1 MRYEHVEVDKDSRN
15 KPDFSYGECGAFP
28 MVKFLQMVRKLSW
41 FTSRNENIDSV
52 NTAQRGALQRR
63 TLRVLLFSQLLAG
76 VGLAAGITVGALL
89 VQDMLGSTGSAGIP
103 AALFTLG
110 SAFAAILIGRVSQ
123 KSGRRQGLAAGYGVG
138 ALGGAGVLLA
148 VAMNNIPLLFV
159 SLFIYGSGT
168 AANFQARYAGADLAD
183 PQHRG
188 KAISI
193 VLIATT
199 LGAVLGP
206 NLVEMSGQLA
216 HALNL
221 RELAGPFIL
230 STITYG
236 LAGLAVLLLLR
247 PDPLLTAR
255 AFASKIEES
264 PSNTGAKTVNT
275 QILYVG
281 AAALVISQ
289 LVMIAIMTMTPIH
302 MLSHGHSLGAAGFVI
317 SIHIAA
323 MFLPSLLSGIL
334 VDRIGQRRVIALGSV
349 ILLSAGILAA
359 LTPSDSLIFLSL
371 ALGLLGL
378 GWNLSY
384 VAGSAMV
391 TNAVP
396 LESRA
401 NIQGKV
407 DFAAALSGAVGG
419 MGSGFV
425 FAAASYATLSLIG
438 SLLALAMFPML
449 LVHKY
454 HRSQT

>member
-1 MRYEHVEVDKDSRN
+1 MR
-15 KPDFSYGECGAFP
+15 FL
-28 MVKFLQMVRKLSW
+28 MVKFLQMIRKLSW
-41 FTSRNENIDSV
+41 SAFRSEDADSV
-52 NTAQRGALQRR
+52 NATERSALQRR

-89 VQDMLGSTGSAGIP
+89 VKDMIGSTSSAGIP

-148 VAMNNIPLLFV
+148 VATNNIPLLFV

-183 PQHRG
+183 PKNRG
-188 KAISI
+188 RAISI

-206 NLVEMSGQLA
+206 NLVEVSGQLA

-236 LAGLAVLLLLR
+236 LAGIAVLLLLR

-255 AFASKIEES
+255 ALASKSEES
-264 PSNTGAKTVNT
+264 AAGTDAKTVDT
-275 QILYVG
+275 QTLYVG

-289 LVMIAIMTMTPIH
+289 LVMIAIMTMTPVH
-302 MLSHGHSLGAAGFVI
+302 MLGHGHSLGAAGLVI

-323 MFLPSLLSGIL
+323 MFLPSLLSGVL
-334 VDRIGQRRVIALGSV
+334 VDRIGQRRVLALGST
-349 ILLSAGILAA
+349 ILLSAGLLAA
-359 LTPSDSLIFLSL
+359 LAPADSLIFLAL

-378 GWNLSY
+378 GWNFSY
-384 VAGSAMV
+384 VAGSTMV
-391 TNAVP
+391 TSAMP

-401 NIQGKV
+401 GMQGKV
-407 DFAAALSGAVGG
+407 DFAAALSGALGG

-425 FAAASYATLSLIG
+425 FAATSYAMLSLIG
-438 SLLALAMFPML
+438 GLLALAMFPML
-449 LVHKY
+449 LVHRH
-454 HRSQT
+454 HRS

>member
-1 MRYEHVEVDKDSRN
+1 MI
-15 KPDFSYGECGAFP
+15 
-28 MVKFLQMVRKLSW
+28 RKISW
-41 FTSRNENIDSV
+41 FTSRSENIDSRD
-52 NTAQRGALQRR
+52 ASRRGVIQRR

-89 VQDMLGSTGSAGIP
+89 VQDMVGSTSSAGIP

-110 SAFAAILIGRVSQ
+110 SALAAISIGRISQ
-123 KSGRRQGLAAGYGVG
+123 KSGRRQGLAVGYCVG
-138 ALGGAGVLLA
+138 SLGGAGVLLA
-148 VAMNNIPLLFV
+148 VAMNNVPLLFV

-183 PQHRG
+183 PKHRG

-206 NLVEMSGQLA
+206 NLVEISGQLA

-230 STITYG
+230 STITYA
-236 LAGLAVLLLLR
+236 LAGLAVFLLLR

-255 AFASKIEES
+255 SFASKGEES
-264 PSNTGAKTVNT
+264 VSSAGVKTMNT
-275 QILYVG
+275 QNLYIG

-302 MLSHGHSLGAAGFVI
+302 MLSHGYSLGTAGLVI
-317 SIHIAA
+317 SIHVAA
-323 MFLPSLLSGIL
+323 MFLPSLLSGAL
-334 VDRIGQRRVIALGSV
+334 VDRIGQRRVLALGS
-349 ILLSAGILAA
+349 ITLLSAGLLAA
-359 LTPSDSLIFLSL
+359 FTPTDSLTFL
-371 ALGLLGL
+371 ALALVFLGL
-378 GWNLSY
+378 GWNFSL

-391 TNAVP
+391 TSAIP

-401 NIQGKV
+401 SMQGKV

-419 MGSGFV
+419 MSSGFL
-425 FAAASYATLSLIG
+425 FTATSYATLSLIG
-438 SLLALAMFPML
+438 GLLALAMFPML
-449 LVHKY
+449 LVYRHP
-454 HRSQT
+454 RSQT